1 MGTITFENVSKTF
14 SGQTEVRALDAI
26 NLAIGEGEF
35 VALLGPS
42 GCGKSTLLN
51 LLAGFEKTS
60 EGTLLF
66 DGKTVTRPGPDRG
79 VVFQEAALFPWLNVW
94 QNVIFGP
101 QVQGVSRAEYESK
114 ARSLL
119 KLVGLESFADAL
131 PVQLSGGMRQ
141 RVGIARVLAMSPRA
155 LLMDEPFGALDAQT
169 RLSMQQLLLDVWQ
182 SLGTTVLFVTH
193 DIDEAILL
201 SDRICVMSARPGRII
216 RTIPITLPRPRSIAS
231 LTSAEFMAYKA
242 RIMSDMK
249 VSAAR
254 RLKVSN
260 GKSAYSLCA
269 VVGSR
274 AVAAVGWQ
282 ANPRASRRQRGELA
296 IRSADAAHDR
306 HSAAWPRNRARRAEF
321 LLGRLRHARRASP
334 HPESLRLSWL
344 AGFHKLQ
351 CRRDRCL
358 SASRHRDARCGL
370 GIHRSRHAPESHQ
383 PCRGRRGGA

>member
-14 SGQTEVRALDAI
+14 SGQNEVRALDGI
-26 NLAIGEGEF
+26 SLTVNEGEF
-35 VALLGPS
+35 AALLGPS

-51 LLAGFEKTS
+51 LLAGFENTT

-94 QNVIFGP
+94 QNIVFGP
-101 QVQGVSRAEYESK
+101 EVQGVARAEYEST
-114 ARSLL
+114 ARDLL
-119 KLVGLESFADAL
+119 KLVGLEAFADAL

-201 SDRICVMSARPGRII
+201 ADRIHVMTARPGRIM
-216 RTIPITLPRPRSIAS
+216 RTIPIALARPRSIAS

-242 RIMSDMK
+242 GIMSDMK
-249 VSAAR
+249 VEHI
-254 RLKVSN
+254 
-260 GKSAYSLCA
+260 
-269 VVGSR
+269 SR
-274 AVAAVGWQ
+274 
-282 ANPRASRRQRGELA
+282 
-296 IRSADAAHDR
+296 
-306 HSAAWPRNRARRAEF
+306 
-321 LLGRLRHARRASP
+321 
-334 HPESLRLSWL
+334 
-344 AGFHKLQ
+344 K
-351 CRRDRCL
+351 
-358 SASRHRDARCGL
+358 
-370 GIHRSRHAPESHQ
+370 
-383 PCRGRRGGA
+383 